1 MGRRQSF
8 DETESMKSSDKSG
21 HESTSDADLE
31 INGCCLESNSV
42 LESDEHSSHEDD
54 KAEGISKS
62 KIDDQES
69 LDLASKI
76 KFFFMRVENDCFEEE
91 DSQEEQEPL
100 KVEENLYEEVKS
112 NKHDVEDLPA
122 NLDDDKES
130 VRSETLLG
138 KRQRDQDMDSDLE
151 DLDGEVIFKR
161 PRNQS
166 EMFGLNFDKH
176 TQELRHV
183 LKKPQPQPTSP
194 PTFMRPKPNPF
205 IASTCSTRL
214 TNSPMETG
222 SNLFNHNDL
231 IMAKAKQLAAIFK
244 GEILTTRTFN
254 MSKNIEFRCCNGHR
268 IYHSPIDMNKP
279 IKDIIWCPKCLK
291 FYQAA

>member
-1 MGRRQSF
+1 MSEEDQESAVRSRRQSF

-21 HESTSDADLE
+21 HESASDADLE
-31 INGCCLESNSV
+31 MNGCDLESNSSV
-42 LESDEHSSHEDD
+42 IESEEQSSHEDD
-54 KAEGISKS
+54 KTDVIRKS

-76 KFFFMRVENDCFEEE
+76 KFFFMRVENDCFEE
-91 DSQEEQEPL
+91 DDFEEEPL

-112 NKHDVEDLPA
+112 NKHDVDDLPV

-176 TQELRHV
+176 TQELRHD
-183 LKKPQPQPTSP
+183 LKKPQPQVESP
-194 PTFMRPKPNPF
+194 PTLIRPQSNPF

-231 IMAKAKQLAAIFK
+231 IMVKAK
-244 GEILTTRTFN
+244 
-254 MSKNIEFRCCNGHR
+254 
-268 IYHSPIDMNKP
+268 
-279 IKDIIWCPKCLK
+279 
-291 FYQAA
+291 